1 MKTKRIILP
10 YGQRKKLIQRFAVS
24 AGCVN
29 AALRYHTN
37 SPISQKIRETAI
49 NECNG
54 LEIEQEQSST
64 K

>member
-10 YGQRKKLIQRFAVS
+10 YGQRKKLVKRFAVS
-24 AGCVN
+24 AGCISD
-29 AALRYHTN
+29 ALRYQSN
-37 SPISQKIRETAI
+37 SPLAQTIRDTAIRE
-49 NECNG
+49 CHG

>member
-10 YGQRKKLIQRFAVS
+10 YGQRKKLTQRFSVS
-24 AGCVN
+24 TGCVN
-29 AALRYHTN
+29 GALHYHTN
-37 SPISQKIRETAI
+37 SPLANRIREAAI

-54 LEIEQEQSST
+54 LVIEQEQSST